1 MQSRQRKVDGHSA
14 HGTILREA
22 GQASQ
27 GKEVNGVS
35 VEHGLPEV
43 VLSQWVPT
51 FLERELAVKQE
62 HARPH
67 SLCDTR

>member
-1 MQSRQRKVDGHSA
+1 M
-14 HGTILREA
+14 GTVRT
-22 GQASQ
+22 GPSC
-27 GKEVNGVS
+27 GKPGKPHKEKRLTGVS

-51 FLERELAVKQE
+51 FLGRELAVKQE
-62 HARPH
+62 HARRH